1 MPKITPLVVIGVMA
15 QIQPF
20 LGMVAEL
27 NKNGYNPVSNRENG
41 IR

>member
-1 MPKITPLVVIGVMA
+1 MPKITQLVVIGVMA

-20 LGMVAEL
+20 LGTVAEL
-27 NKNGYNPVSNRENG
+27 KKNGYNPVSKRESG